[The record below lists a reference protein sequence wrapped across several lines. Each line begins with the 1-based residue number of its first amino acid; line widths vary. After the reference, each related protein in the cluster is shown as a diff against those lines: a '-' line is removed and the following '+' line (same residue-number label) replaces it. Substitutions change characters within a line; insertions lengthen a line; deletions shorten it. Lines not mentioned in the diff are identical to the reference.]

1 MNNIEK
7 VKNELKKHDCLA
19 KYHVIENLKI
29 LPDQNTLY
37 IKGIINGEVFTSKAK
52 EFSVFANNE
61 LSIIL

>member
-1 MNNIEK
+1 MKNIEK
-7 VKNELKKHDCLA
+7 VKIELKKHDSLA
-19 KYHVIENLKI
+19 KNHVIENLKI

-37 IKGIINGEVFTSKAK
+37 IKGIINGEVFTCKAK